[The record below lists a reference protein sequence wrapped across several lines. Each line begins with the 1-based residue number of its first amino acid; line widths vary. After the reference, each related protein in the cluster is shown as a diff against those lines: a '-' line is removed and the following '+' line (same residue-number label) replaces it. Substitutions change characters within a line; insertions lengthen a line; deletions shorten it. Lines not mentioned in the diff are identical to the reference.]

1 MRFPGKFPART
12 LITLGLT
19 ALVGSGCAADA
30 PQDVLQ
36 PAGDYA
42 RDADRL
48 WDLVFPIA
56 VAVFVLVEGVLIFA
70 VIRYRHRPGRKA
82 AQFHGNTKV
91 EVALTVMPALLLAG
105 IAVPTVGSIFS
116 LSEKP
121 EGALEV
127 TVVGHQFWFE
137 YQYPQHDVVTA
148 NEMHIPVE
156 TPVYVT
162 TEGRADDGLGNA
174 EVIHSF
180 WVPRLAG
187 KQDVVP
193 GRTANILLEADE
205 PGVYQGQC
213 TEYCGLSHAN
223 MRVRVIAESQSDFEA
238 WIASQQQPP
247 PPGGSA
253 LAAEGAKLFQG
264 ETGDISQPCIGCH
277 VIEPDQPAS
286 VGPNLA
292 HFASRDYFAGAIF
305 RNTDENL
312 ANWLRDPPGE
322 KPGALMPDLGLS
334 EDQITALI
342 AYLRTLE

>member
-1 MRFPGKFPART
+1 MRFPHKPSART
-12 LITLGLT
+12 LIVLALAAFLT
-19 ALVGSGCAADA
+19 SACAADA
-30 PQDVLQ
+30 PQDILK

-42 RDADRL
+42 RAADRL

-56 VAVFVLVEGVLIFA
+56 VAVFVLVEGALVFA
-70 VIRYRHRPGRKA
+70 IIRFRHRPGRKA

-91 EVALTVMPALLLAG
+91 EVALTVVPALLLAG
-105 IAVPTVGSIFS
+105 IAVPTVASIFD

-148 NEMHIPVE
+148 NEMHIPVD

-162 TEGRADDGLGNA
+162 TEGREDNGLGNA

-187 KQDVVP
+187 KQDIVP
-193 GRTANILLEADE
+193 GRTANLLLEADK
-205 PGVYQGQC
+205 PGLYRGEC

-223 MRVRVIAESQSDFEA
+223 MYVRIIAHTKSGFES
-238 WIASQQQPP
+238 WVASQQQPAP
-247 PPGGSA
+247 PPTGG
-253 LAAEGAKLFQG
+253 LAAEGAKLFEG
-264 ETGDISQPCIGCH
+264 ESGDLSQPCIGCH
-277 VIEPDQPAS
+277 VTEPDQPAS

-292 HFASRDYFAGAIF
+292 HFASRDTFAGAF
-305 RNTDENL
+305 LENTEENL
-312 ANWLRDPPGE
+312 VTWLGDPPGV
-322 KPGALMPDLGLS
+322 KPGSLMPDLGLT
-334 EDQITALI
+334 EDQIDALV
-342 AYLRTLE
+342 AYLQTLK